1 MFTWLHLFTGYS
13 LTSHVDLSVLS
24 TLITECFL
32 LLLFFF
38 DRFSVSVLLVSSFF
52 VFFFPTTASA
62 PTIDTFHR
70 FFPSF
75 FLYLLHHEVFLFF
88 LPCLSSIHEHTHTTL
103 SLIPFFFLLHTH
115 NLSLSSSVIHLSIYR
130 LLSSTNEFSRFPIT
144 AMNASLMQLA
154 VCHHGLILSAMRSVI
169 CPPFVKRFVLHN

>member
-13 LTSHVDLSVLS
+13 LKSHVDLSVLS

-32 LLLFFF
+32 FYFLIGSPSLISSSAPF
-38 DRFSVSVLLVSSFF
+38 SFF
-52 VFFFPTTASA
+52 
-62 PTIDTFHR
+62 
-70 FFPSF
+70 
-75 FLYLLHHEVFLFF
+75 FF
-88 LPCLSSIHEHTHTTL
+88 LPLPQHPLSIPFIVFFLLSFFTYYTTRSFLSPLSLQHTHTTL
-103 SLIPFFFLLHTH
+103 SHSFFSVTH
-115 NLSLSSSVIHLSIYR
+115 KISVTLSQSLSPSVIHLSIYR

-169 CPPFVKRFVLHN
+169 CPSFVNRFVLHN